1 MVLIKL
7 GPNIILLHLL
17 PLLSEEDIRAL
28 AAVETELFALLADVR
43 FPICKVSN
51 YVGFIMDFLQPSTLQ
66 TVKDLT
72 LNGTDTENSIVF
84 SSPNLYSVQSA
95 TLCGRIH
102 RDQRA
107 AFTRFV
113 GQLRGLTEEQDI
125 DDPDQLG
132 SNLSFLPAGALSNVH
147 VLRMELTIPFQI
159 GSCLGF
165 AKNLKTI
172 QFLPSFYSGTTDEDK
187 LADYK
192 HFAADLVY
200 LVENISDRNL
210 LPSLRLVH
218 AVLGMPAVTS
228 HQPLRHSILES
239 IWTAAAKHGDWR
251 LFAGRTSTIPQNADP
266 TAREDWWTEHATDL
280 YLSVQEVELF
290 TVWCERNNRFP
301 RLDEFVAGR
310 IHIHLP
316 NESEAAGNFFPT
328 KVYGITLSLESVP
341 NLRNAVKI
349 ITADARSIDISLATY
364 WGDVPTV
371 QFSPR
376 QFHCIE
382 ALRITG
388 PAARTSETP
397 RNSSHNLAAHIL
409 LTLSARTWDSLHA
422 LSIPATALQRTA
434 PEENLGEP
442 DYAACG
448 IHIGG
453 YDLGWLAGCRILES
467 LHITEWCACHECEL
481 EDDIALVAGF
491 QHLPR
496 HVKFVCVT
504 GYFICPANL
513 VHAWCESVV
522 CEINAVLHGR
532 RADLLANTRELWF
545 GPA

>member
-28 AAVETELFALLADVR
+28 AAVETGLFALLADVR
-43 FPICKVSN
+43 FPTCKVSN
-51 YVGFIMDFLQPSTLQ
+51 YVGFIMDYLQPSTLQ

-72 LNGTDTENSIVF
+72 LNGTDTEKSIVF
-84 SSPNLYSVQSA
+84 SSPNLRSVQSA

-125 DDPDQLG
+125 GDPDQLG
-132 SNLSFLPAGALSNVH
+132 SNLSFLPAGALSNLH
-147 VLRMELTIPFQI
+147 VLRMELTIPFHI

-165 AKNLKTI
+165 AKNLETI
-172 QFLPSFYSGTTDEDK
+172 KFLPSFNSGTTDEDK

-200 LVENISDRNL
+200 LLENISDRNL

-218 AVLGMPAVTS
+218 AVLGMPTVT

-239 IWTAAAKHGDWR
+239 IWTAAAKHGGWR
-251 LFAGRTSTIPQNADP
+251 LFAGRTSTVPLKAYR
-266 TAREDWWTEHATDL
+266 TGWEDWWTEHATDL
-280 YLSVQEVELF
+280 CLSVQEVELF
-290 TVWCERNNRFP
+290 SVWCERNNRFP
-301 RLDEFVAGR
+301 RLDEFVVGR
-310 IHIHLP
+310 IHIHFP
-316 NESEAAGNFFPT
+316 IEFEAAGNFCAT
-328 KVYGITLSLESVP
+328 KIYGITLSLGSVP
-341 NLRNAVKI
+341 NLRNAVKF
-349 ITADARSIDISLATY
+349 ITADTRSIDISLETY

-376 QFHCIE
+376 QFHRIE

-388 PAARTSETP
+388 PAARTSDTP
-397 RNSSHNLAAHIL
+397 LDFSHNLAAHIL
-409 LTLSARTWDSLHA
+409 LTLSARNWDSLHA
-422 LSIPATALQRTA
+422 LSIPATALQRTT
-434 PEENLGEP
+434 PEQNLGEP
-442 DYAACG
+442 DNAACG

-453 YDLGWLAGCRILES
+453 YDLGWLAGCRVLES
-467 LHITEWCACHECEL
+467 LHITEWSACHECDL
-481 EDDIALVAGF
+481 EDDISLVAGF

-496 HVKFVCVT
+496 HVKSVCVT
-504 GYFICPANL
+504 GYFSCPAHL
-513 VHAWCESVV
+513 VHAWCERVV
-522 CEINAVLHGR
+522 CEMNAVLRGR
-532 RADLLANTRELWF
+532 RRDSLVNTRGLWF